1 MCNYIR
7 RVRDWSNNNKDD
19 PIETWWKALLD
30 SNSEK
35 HKEAISVD
43 EARRYIS
50 SYFYSAKHLQRKDLI
65 SSDLYQIILGQ
76 LGGTDLLDNIIDP
89 MTKKFSVECYPTV
102 PEIG

>member
-1 MCNYIR
+1 M
-7 RVRDWSNNNKDD
+7 
-19 PIETWWKALLD
+19 D

-50 SYFYSAKHLQRKDLI
+50 SYFYSAKQLQRKDLI